1 VTDAG
6 RRLAPVASLIA
17 GLVIGLMGAFVQAHR
32 SVLVLGD
39 RYMVLPWGVVIVL
52 AVLVV
57 AIRGVTLGSKSRWSG
72 WLLLAGWIAMT
83 VFLASETAGGDIAIS
98 SGFRQW
104 AYLLVGTV
112 IGSAVATLPGRPLRP
127 TSVRDL
133 DAV

>member
-1 VTDAG
+1 MTDAG

-98 SGFRQW
+98 SGIRQW
-104 AYLLVGTV
+104 AYLLVGAV

-127 TSVRDL
+127 TPVRDL

>member
-57 AIRGVTLGSKSRWSG
+57 AIRGVTLGAKSRWSG

-98 SGFRQW
+98 SGIRQW
-104 AYLLVGTV
+104 AYLLVGAV

-127 TSVRDL
+127 TPVRDL